1 MARLAIGDATLVVD
15 GKVRARPRLAPCK
28 RCGRAP
34 ELSTGYVRE
43 DGTPPSPEGYGPFLL
58 KCDHGRTDDDDENR
72 EFYFVRSWNYDRAI
86 AMWQR
91 GNGGKVRR
99 RDLKRRRRKQRNA
112 RARARGWRP

>member
-1 MARLAIGDATLVVD
+1 MLGDALVVD

-28 RCGRAP
+28 RCGRPP
-34 ELSTGYVRE
+34 ELSTGYVKA
-43 DGTPPSPEGYGPFLL
+43 DGTPRSPEGYGPFLL
-58 KCDHGRTDDDDENR
+58 KCDHGRTDDDDGTR

-112 RARARGWRP
+112 RARARGWA